1 MLKLSRMFRLF
12 WIPKKNPYLNQATH
26 KKYSLAKIF
35 LPKKILKSKILNT
48 NINPLI
54 IPVTWNP
61 ELTPLPQILTVR
73 SNNRQQETVS
83 TQVDHLSVHVAVV
96 VIEIWVSVFCTWFVS
111 TILKRSWILVM
122 VLMKL
127 SLNSVKVLEEYLIS
141 WFCFFILNAVSV
153 PQM

>member
-61 ELTPLPQILTVR
+61 ELTLSPRSLPY
-73 SNNRQQETVS
+73 
-83 TQVDHLSVHVAVV
+83 VATTDNKKQ
-96 VIEIWVSVFCTWFVS
+96 FQH
-111 TILKRSWILVM
+111 R
-122 VLMKL
+122 
-127 SLNSVKVLEEYLIS
+127 
-141 WFCFFILNAVSV
+141 
-153 PQM
+153 